1 MADVGHFR
9 SIIEESCTT
18 LTANVI
24 FHTRGIQVPV
34 ADLIVTG
41 IEALRTER
49 TLAVGAGCLL
59 VTTLSLLLE
68 PTTAKTDSGPSVP
81 EVPRHADASS
91 LAV

>member
-9 SIIEESCTT
+9 SIIEESCAT
-18 LTANVI
+18 LTANIV

-34 ADLIVTG
+34 ADLVVTG

-49 TLAVGAGCLL
+49 TLAARAGCLL
-59 VTTLSLLLE
+59 VATLSLLLE
-68 PTTAKTDSGPSVP
+68 PATAKTDSGLSVP
-81 EVPRHADASS
+81 QVPRHADASS